1 MAAKTDAVQTI
12 NGKSQQRGQ
21 MADERPQQREPMA
34 EMMHDLAQDLTRP
47 RVDTWPPMPFTP
59 AGMPPHLGAH
69 EASWAPRTD
78 VFEQDGELVVRAEL
92 PGVKKEDLRVSLERG
107 TLTIGGERRGARE
120 IKAHDYYI
128 REGTFGSFERRLA
141 LRFPVEADRIQA
153 RFDDGVLELHVPLPM
168 QTKPQPRTI
177 PIS

>member
-12 NGKSQQRGQ
+12 NGKSQQREQ
-21 MADERPQQREPMA
+21 MAAEKPQQRGQMA

-141 LRFPVEADRIQA
+141 LRFPVQA
-153 RFDDGVLELHVPLPM
+153 SQVKAAFTDGVLELRLPLPS
-168 QTKPQPRTI
+168 QEKPQPQAI